1 MEEVGLMGQLQM
13 LSEPPGVPASED
25 EWVHLVRKQRYS
37 RPREWKP
44 GQNGEEGG
52 CSALE
57 VLSVW
62 VGHSM

>member
-13 LSEPPGVPASED
+13 LSEPPGVPDSED

-44 GQNGEEGG
+44 GQNGRRED
-52 CSALE
+52 A
-57 VLSVW
+57 
-62 VGHSM
+62 